1 MIFEDI
7 KNDFDLFEKET
18 NIYTTYLVKNEEIM
32 EEYDS
37 SSNTMVRQNI
47 GCYTYITE
55 EVEENDD
62 VVDCVRVNF
71 LLNVY
76 VSSKLLNSYD
86 EIYKALEKL
95 GFYDIKFMGTVREN
109 LVTQNYNEPLCYNM
123 AFSFYKLYYKD

>member
-18 NIYTTYLVKNEEIM
+18 NIYITYLVKDTSYRE
-32 EEYDS
+32 
-37 SSNTMVRQNI
+37 T

-55 EVEENDD
+55 EVEENDN

-95 GFYDIKFMGTVREN
+95 GFYDIKFIGTVREN
-109 LVTQNYNEPLCYNM
+109 NEPLYYNM

>member
-1 MIFEDI
+1 MIFIDI

-18 NIYTTYLVKNEEIM
+18 NIYTTYLVRDAERGR
-32 EEYDS
+32 S
-37 SSNTMVRQNI
+37 

-76 VSSKLLNSYD
+76 VSFELLNSYD

-109 LVTQNYNEPLCYNM
+109 LTTCDFRETYNM
-123 AFSFYKLYYKD
+123 AFSFYKLYYKKNEENEEN

>member
-18 NIYTTYLVKNEEIM
+18 DIPTTYLVKNTNYSI
-32 EEYDS
+32 
-37 SSNTMVRQNI
+37 T

-95 GFYDIKFMGTVREN
+95 GFYDIKFLGTVREN
-109 LVTQNYNEPLCYNM
+109 LTACDLRETYNM
-123 AFSFYKLYYKD
+123 AFSFYKLYYKKNEENEENEEN

>member
-18 NIYTTYLVKNEEIM
+18 NIYTTYLVKDTKKYM
-32 EEYDS
+32 ENYKG
-37 SSNTMVRQNI
+37 I

-86 EIYKALEKL
+86 KIYKALEKF

-109 LVTQNYNEPLCYNM
+109 FANDDYNEPLCYNM
-123 AFSFYKLYYKD
+123 AFSFYKLYYKKNEENEEN

>member
-18 NIYTTYLVKNEEIM
+18 DIPTTYLVKNTNYSI
-32 EEYDS
+32 
-37 SSNTMVRQNI
+37 T

-71 LLNVY
+71 LFNVY

-86 EIYKALEKL
+86 KIYKALEKL
-95 GFYDIKFMGTVREN
+95 NFYDIKFIGTVREN
-109 LVTQNYNEPLCYNM
+109 IEPLCYNM
-123 AFSFYKLYYKD
+123 AFSFYKLYYKKNEENEENEEN